1 MQLHRPKS
9 LDDLNIDFFSGETLP
24 EEEISPVTETEA
36 PKEAMPDEEIDLSMY
51 TEVVPNKTESAQIES
66 ERKIPQ
72 LPHKDPSE
80 PYSHEEILDFLSED
94 FSKLDDVL
102 GDITFTKTEEN
113 EPSEDEKMDKKEPL
127 VDEKTALES
136 FPDLSDSIIDL
147 AAKPTPS
154 KDDRQS
160 EKDAIKKAKEDAKN
174 TIENEKKRIKEQKK
188 LEKTVQMPFGKR
200 RAAIILLVVFLIIGI
215 LASACAALIYAV
227 DKSDEGYIKISGI
240 TVGYVDGEK
249 IKSDKN
255 VGEYIFV
262 KQGRVQGN
270 DTLLFVDADRT
281 LAVADVIG
289 FGDGVYAVSMRS
301 TVYRVSQ
308 ANILGSAKF
317 KTPNIAVV
325 RNIVADYSVV
335 AFAALGIY
343 LVLVILFSA
352 IRIRKLNSVI
362 RELEENYELV

>member
-9 LDDLNIDFFSGETLP
+9 LDDLNVDFFSGETGLG
-24 EEEISPVTETEA
+24 EENDEIKETETPSETL
-36 PKEAMPDEEIDLSMY
+36 PDGEIDLSMY
-51 TEVVPNKTESAQIES
+51 TEVVPNETEASHIES

-80 PYSHEEILDFLSED
+80 PYSHEEILKFLSED
-94 FSKLDDVL
+94 FSKLDDVI
-102 GDITFTKTEEN
+102 GDITFTEAQNDWQAQEE
-113 EPSEDEKMDKKEPL
+113 EMEDKKTL

-147 AAKPTPS
+147 AAKPSPV
-154 KDDRQS
+154 KDDKQT

-174 TIENEKKRIKEQKK
+174 TIENEKKKIKEQKK
-188 LEKTVQMPFGKR
+188 LEKTVQRPFGKR
-200 RAAIILLVVFLIIGI
+200 RTAIALLVIFMIIGI

-227 DKSDEGYIKISGI
+227 DKSDEGYIKISGVA
-240 TVGYVDGEK
+240 VGYVDGEK
-249 IKSDKN
+249 IRSDKN

-270 DTLLFVDADRT
+270 DTLLFLDADKT

-301 TVYRVSQ
+301 TVYRVDQ
-308 ANILGSAKF
+308 ANILGCAKF
-317 KTPNIAVV
+317 KTPNIAVI

-343 LVLVILFSA
+343 FVLVILFSA
-352 IRIRKLNSVI
+352 LRIRKLNSVI
-362 RELEENYELV
+362 RELEESYELV